1 MSRLIHF
8 TMQTCLTLFINYSYK
23 YLQYLANMAD
33 VAEENHMLLPYL
45 AKKKKLSIKYIPEIQ
60 KHIFLTTYSPM
71 TSCPDCSVWEVHST
85 VKEG

>member
-8 TMQTCLTLFINYSYK
+8 TMQTCLTLLINYAFK

-45 AKKKKLSIKYIPEIQ
+45 ANKYFSIK
-60 KHIFLTTYSPM
+60 
-71 TSCPDCSVWEVHST
+71 
-85 VKEG
+85 

>member
-45 AKKKKLSIKYIPEIQ
+45 AKKKNFRSNTFQRFKN
-60 KHIFLTTYSPM
+60 TYF
-71 TSCPDCSVWEVHST
+71 
-85 VKEG
+85 

>member
-8 TMQTCLTLFINYSYK
+8 TMQTCLTLFINYAYK

-45 AKKKKLSIKYIPEIQ
+45 ATKYFSIK
-60 KHIFLTTYSPM
+60 
-71 TSCPDCSVWEVHST
+71 
-85 VKEG
+85 